1 MKTKLTLSLLL
12 LITCASFTQA
22 RADQSFTDRVKQ
34 VLTERPHSVRTPTAV
49 AAVRG

>member
-1 MKTKLTLSLLL
+1 MKTKLIQSLLL
-12 LITCASFTQA
+12 LVACASFTQA

-34 VLTERPHSVRTPTAV
+34 ALPERPHPVRTPTAV